1 MMMMNNPT
9 MLSYI
14 RREQPVLNQV
24 LAAYPE
30 QIGGALAQAPRD
42 SHHWLIL
49 TTASSLNAAKSAR
62 LYMQHIADIQVDIKD
77 AEHYANYGHVNPAI
91 DTVVA
96 ISLSGED
103 PDTLAALKKAQAGT
117 HAYTIAMTSQ
127 PESPLT
133 SLTDATVDILTGKET
148 IPYITLSYS
157 AIMLSL
163 MFLGLRSA
171 TDRELITTLAANQ
184 ELDEFGLLIEHIN
197 ETIQRSNDYYRK
209 FTIDFGL
216 AEQFTAIGP
225 SVVAG
230 TLAEMQTKFTEIVRV
245 PTNGYT
251 VADFTHGAYLGAH
264 ETHRQFYI
272 ELNTLPQVMRK
283 QQAIKDFESNVTPHI
298 YTISFTGDT
307 PTINDE
313 QTLQLHQ
320 VDDVL
325 KAPLLA
331 IIPFQ
336 VLAWFIAKAKGIN
349 LSHPIFAKFQDVMD
363 EADQPLTT
371 DTTTE

>member
-14 RREQPVLNQV
+14 RREQSVLNQI
-24 LAAYPE
+24 LDAYPD
-30 QIGGALAQAPRD
+30 QTGAALAQASTD
-42 SHHWLIL
+42 TTHWLIL
-49 TTASSLNAAKSAR
+49 TTASSLNAAQSAR
-62 LYMQHIADIQVDIKD
+62 FYMEKVADVQVEVQD
-77 AEHYANYGHVNPAI
+77 AQLYANYARVNPNV
-91 DTVVA
+91 DTVIG
-96 ISLSGED
+96 ISLSGQD
-103 PDTLAALKKAQAGT
+103 PETLAAMQKVKT
-117 HAYTIAMTSQ
+117 ESNAYTIAMTAQ
-127 PESPLT
+127 KESTLT
-133 SLTDATVDILTGKET
+133 TLTDATFDILTGKET
-148 IPYITLSYS
+148 IPYITLSYN
-157 AIMLSL
+157 AIVLSL

-171 TDRELITTLAANQ
+171 VDRKLMPTLAANQ

-216 AEQFTAIGP
+216 AQQFTAIG
-225 SVVAG
+225 SNIVAG

-245 PTNGYT
+245 PTHGYT
-251 VADFTHGAYLGAH
+251 LADFTHGGYLGAH

-272 ELNTLPQVMRK
+272 ELNTPKTAIM
-283 QQAIKDFESNVTPHI
+283 QQLQAVKTYESHLTPHI
-298 YTISFTGDT
+298 YTISFTGEH
-307 PTINDE
+307 PAINDG

-320 VDDVL
+320 VDDPL

-349 LSHPIFAKFQDVMD
+349 LNHPIFTNFQD
-363 EADQPLTT
+363 AIKIPTNI
-371 DTTTE
+371 TE

>member
-14 RREQPVLNQV
+14 RREQSVLNQI

-30 QIGGALAQAPRD
+30 QIGNAMAQAPED
-42 SHHWLIL
+42 THHWLIL

-62 LYMQHIADIQVDIKD
+62 LYMEHTANIQVDVQD
-77 AEHYANYGHVNPAI
+77 AEYYANYGHINPGI
-91 DTVVA
+91 DTVIA

-103 PDTLAALKKAQAGT
+103 PDTIAALKKVTAGS

-127 PESPLT
+127 VKSQLPT
-133 SLTDATVDILTGKET
+133 LTDATVDILTGKET

-157 AIMLSL
+157 ALMLSL

-171 TDRELITTLAANQ
+171 ANRNLMTELAANQ

-216 AEQFTAIGP
+216 ADQFTAIGP

-230 TLAEMQTKFTEIVRV
+230 TLAEMETKFTEIVRV

-264 ETHRQFYI
+264 ENHRQFYI
-272 ELNTLPQVMRK
+272 ELNTLPNVMQK
-283 QQAIKDFESNVTPHI
+283 QAAVKTFESNLTPHI
-298 YTISFTGDT
+298 YTISFTGEQ
-307 PTINDE
+307 PTEKDE
-313 QTLQLHQ
+313 QTLILHQ

-349 LSHPIFAKFQDVMD
+349 LSHSIFTKFQTVVDGV
-363 EADQPLTT
+363 DQPK
-371 DTTTE
+371 